1 MAAETLLALW
11 NDTPTRRAI
20 VDFVQ
25 AVSTE
30 GSPGFV
36 APAERVAVFDNDGT
50 LWSEKPVPIQLDFT
64 LFRMAEQAGQ
74 DPSLAER
81 QPYRAAVERDFRW
94 LDEAIVKHYHG
105 DDADLGLLLGAVE
118 SAFEGMEVEAFGSE
132 VMEWLTT
139 ASHPVLHRPYLAC
152 GFAPMVE
159 LLRYLE
165 ANGFSTYIA
174 SGGDR
179 DFMRPFAHRIYGIPP
194 ERVIGSALG
203 LERYTVHIGP
213 VITGRSAVPGRP
225 GHMLRPLIASPIN
238 LAPMIRN
245 RTAMMT
251 VLCWA
256 IQSRSPASIRR
267 DRSPSAK
274 NITTGAATPRVATTA
289 KTTYAMAWSAAPIP
303 VCAISAAAPIAS
315 RVFFGLAP
323 VRTAPAPA
331 AFPGLKR
338 SIEPIH
344 FGASTS
350 CPGRGRPRH

>member
-1 MAAETLLALW
+1 MARRATRGTSMAAETLLALW

-64 LFRMAEQAGQ
+64 LFLMAELAGQ

-94 LDEAIVKHYHG
+94 LDQAIVKHYHG
-105 DDADLGLLLGAVE
+105 DDADLGLLMGAVE
-118 SAFEGMEVEAFGSE
+118 SAFEGMEVEAFGAE
-132 VMEWLTT
+132 VMEW
-139 ASHPVLHRPYLAC
+139 
-152 GFAPMVE
+152 

-203 LERYTVHIGP
+203 LDFDDDGDDTRLVYTSKVEFFDDGP
-213 VITGRSAVPGRP
+213 TKPVRIWSRV
-225 GHMLRPLIASPIN
+225 GHRPLVTGGNSNGDI
-238 LAPMIRN
+238 PMMRFA
-245 RTAMMT
+245 RTGGREAFRLL
-251 VLCWA
+251 VLHDDA
-256 IQSRSPASIRR
+256 
-267 DRSPSAK
+267 DREFAY
-274 NITTGAATPRVATTA
+274 TTGAEDALDRA
-289 KTTYAMAWSAAPIP
+289 KTHGWTVVSMKEDWSAVFA
-303 VCAISAAAPIAS
+303 SA
-315 RVFFGLAP
+315 
-323 VRTAPAPA
+323 
-331 AFPGLKR
+331 
-338 SIEPIH
+338 
-344 FGASTS
+344 
-350 CPGRGRPRH
+350 

>member
-11 NDTPTRRAI
+11 NDTPARRAI

-64 LFRMAEQAGQ
+64 LFRMAELAGQ
-74 DPSLAER
+74 DSSLAER

-94 LDEAIVKHYHG
+94 LDQAIVKHYHG
-105 DDADLGLLLGAVE
+105 DDADLGLLMGAVE
-118 SAFEGMEVEAFGSE
+118 SAFEGMEVEAFGAE

-139 ASHPVLHRPYLAC
+139 ASHPVLRRQYLAC

-203 LERYTVHIGP
+203 LDFDDGGDDTRLVYKSKVEFFDDGP
-213 VITGRSAVPGRP
+213 TKPVRIWSRVGY
-225 GHMLRPLIASPIN
+225 RPLVTGGNSNGDI
-238 LAPMIRN
+238 PMMRFA
-245 RTAMMT
+245 RTGGREALRLL
-251 VLCWA
+251 VLHDDA
-256 IQSRSPASIRR
+256 
-267 DRSPSAK
+267 DREFAY
-274 NITTGAATPRVATTA
+274 TTGAEDALDRA
-289 KTTYAMAWSAAPIP
+289 KTHGWTVVSMKEDWSAVFA
-303 VCAISAAAPIAS
+303 SA
-315 RVFFGLAP
+315 
-323 VRTAPAPA
+323 
-331 AFPGLKR
+331 
-338 SIEPIH
+338 
-344 FGASTS
+344 
-350 CPGRGRPRH
+350 

>member
-11 NDTPTRRAI
+11 NDTPARRAI

-64 LFRMAEQAGQ
+64 LFRMAELAGQ
-74 DPSLAER
+74 DSSLAER

-94 LDEAIVKHYHG
+94 LDQAIVKHYHG
-105 DDADLGLLLGAVE
+105 DDADLGLLMGAVE
-118 SAFEGMEVEAFGSE
+118 SAFEGMEVEAFGAE

-139 ASHPVLHRPYLAC
+139 ASHPVLRRQYLAC

-203 LERYTVHIGP
+203 LDFDDGGDDTRLVYKSKVEFFDDGP
-213 VITGRSAVPGRP
+213 TKPVRIWSRVGY
-225 GHMLRPLIASPIN
+225 RPLVTGGNSNGDI
-238 LAPMIRN
+238 PMMRFA
-245 RTAMMT
+245 RSGGREALRLL
-251 VLCWA
+251 VLHDDA
-256 IQSRSPASIRR
+256 
-267 DRSPSAK
+267 DREFAY
-274 NITTGAATPRVATTA
+274 TTGAEDALDRA
-289 KTTYAMAWSAAPIP
+289 KTHGWTVVSMKEDWSAVFA
-303 VCAISAAAPIAS
+303 SA
-315 RVFFGLAP
+315 
-323 VRTAPAPA
+323 
-331 AFPGLKR
+331 
-338 SIEPIH
+338 
-344 FGASTS
+344 
-350 CPGRGRPRH
+350 